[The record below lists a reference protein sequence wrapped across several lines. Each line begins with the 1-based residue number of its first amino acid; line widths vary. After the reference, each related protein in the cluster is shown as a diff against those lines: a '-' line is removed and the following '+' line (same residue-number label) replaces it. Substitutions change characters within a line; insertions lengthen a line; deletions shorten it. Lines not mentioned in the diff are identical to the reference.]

1 MEVPKSFTF
10 YGVRKPLP
18 PGEVYTAVIKTFT
31 FQERI
36 SKVKNNPYT
45 TLTARVDIN
54 GQLQFLNLSLDPTE
68 KDKSL
73 YKLIEQVSIQTGKSV
88 DELIELCADPSA
100 FFDLLVG
107 KTVKVKVNERGYLDV
122 YNGSGVPE
130 VEVEQEKTDVNKIDP
145 ADIPF

>member
-1 MEVPKSFTF
+1 MEIPKSFTF

-18 PGEVYTAVIKTFT
+18 IGEVYTAIIETFV
-31 FQERI
+31 FQEKI
-36 SKVKNNPYT
+36 SKAKNKPYT
-45 TLTARVDIN
+45 TLSAKVNIN
-54 GQLQFLNLSLDPTE
+54 GQLEFLNLALNPTE

-73 YKLIEQVSIQTGKSV
+73 YQLIEQVSIQTGKST
-88 DELIELCADPSA
+88 DELVELCADAPA

-130 VEVEQEKTDVNKIDP
+130 VEVEQEKSDINKIDP